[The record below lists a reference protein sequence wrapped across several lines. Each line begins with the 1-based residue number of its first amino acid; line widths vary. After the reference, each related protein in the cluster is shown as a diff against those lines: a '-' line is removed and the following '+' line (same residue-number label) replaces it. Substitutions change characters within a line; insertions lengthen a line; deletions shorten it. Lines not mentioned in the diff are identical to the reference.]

1 MLLLLPE
8 CSTVK
13 QSARGGGV
21 SPYAR
26 AVGPGSRY
34 WFADGAEYTF
44 PSSNLAVNNATIT
57 SGQDKPNPYIK
68 AAGVCGGQ
76 PRTLVFSGNPFG
88 PGSNPNKENES
99 GGGELP

>member
-8 CSTVK
+8 CSEAK
-13 QSARGGGV
+13 QSTRGGGV

-26 AVGPGSRY
+26 AVAPGSRY
-34 WFADGAEYTF
+34 WFADGGQYSF
-44 PSSNLAVNNATIT
+44 PTSNITPNNATIT
-57 SGQDKPNPYIK
+57 SGNAMPDVYIK
-68 AAGVCGGQ
+68 AAGVCGGN

-88 PGSNPNKENES
+88 LGTNPGSGDEG